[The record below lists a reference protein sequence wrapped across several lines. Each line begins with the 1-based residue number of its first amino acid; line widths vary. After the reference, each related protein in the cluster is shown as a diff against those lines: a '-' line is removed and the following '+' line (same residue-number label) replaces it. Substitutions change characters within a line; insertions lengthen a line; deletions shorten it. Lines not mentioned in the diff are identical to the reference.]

1 MCTIHNLFVLLKVV
15 HVNFGGH
22 HLSRKA
28 GQRDRLRW
36 EGAACSV
43 GAMVKGDCQ
52 TKNTGD
58 YASDNEDEKEVV
70 ALDEDDIALLK
81 T

>member
-1 MCTIHNLFVLLKVV
+1 
-15 HVNFGGH
+15 
-22 HLSRKA
+22 
-28 GQRDRLRW
+28 
-36 EGAACSV
+36 
-43 GAMVKGDCQ
+43 MVKGDCQ